1 MTRIDGRIL
10 RTIRATIS
18 ITEAGP
24 MPLFPTDS
32 KRLQYAKIQLNSK
45 DGIVRKVYCRVAFVT
60 TNYSSSSLSLLL
72 TTSSLRLQDVT

>member
-60 TNYSSSSLSLLL
+60 VVNSIIYRSI
-72 TTSSLRLQDVT
+72 DIAGFP